1 MAALV
6 GFTGCEDAARHT
18 AVHHPVQSP
27 TPASQAARVVR
38 VVHIDPL
45 PLDPAR
51 RSRVLVL
58 SLARPDGPRRLE
70 QQVQARFAAGQV
82 EYKAG
87 HLDVARQEFDR
98 ALNLLSASG
107 FDLEANPRLGSLRQ
121 QIAAAEH
128 DAQTVSAN
136 GDAFTEPS
144 TQPAPMD
151 EIAASAAGPG
161 EPAEAPLDPLLRTRA
176 ETELAGVA
184 HDLPLMVND
193 IVLSYLNFFQTPR
206 GRAIVETGLRRAGR
220 YRPMIEKVL
229 HEEGLPSDLI
239 YMAQAESAFQP
250 QALSSA
256 GARGLWQFMSFRGKQ
271 YGLEHSWWVDDRQD
285 PEKATR
291 AAAHHLRDL
300 YKMFG
305 DWYLVMA
312 AYDSG
317 PGTVQHA
324 VERTGYADFWQLY
337 KMNALPKETRDY
349 VPIILALTLIA
360 KDPARYGVEVDA
372 QEPLRTDD
380 VQPGH
385 PLDLR
390 LVAESIDVDLETLR
404 LLNPQLLRLVTPA
417 DPAFVLHL
425 PAGMA
430 DRFRAE
436 MAAIPEDKWASW
448 RQHRVADGETLSVIA
463 QQYHVSA
470 AAVADVNGLAP
481 RAVLEAGTKLVIP
494 VSAQSQATAGK
505 LLRYRGRQNDTVE
518 SVADEFDVSAADLRK
533 WNHLRGNQSVRAMRL
548 KIYLGG
554 SGAPPAETS
563 SREGTSAPAKSR
575 PASSAATNATS
586 GAVAS
591 SETSTLTPA
600 KTGVTSAA
608 KISPES
614 LSNQPG
620 QPGVRTQTAARARET
635 SPQAQKTMAAQ
646 HSAAQHSATQ
656 HSAAQPEVHRVLPG
670 ETLYSIA
677 RSYQTT
683 VEALRSGN
691 RFLLG
696 RSLEAGDTL
705 KIPASP

>member
-1 MAALV
+1 MAALA

-18 AVHHPVQSP
+18 AAHHPVQSP
-27 TPASQAARVVR
+27 TPASQGARVAR

-51 RSRVLVL
+51 RSRVRVL
-58 SLARPDGPRRLE
+58 SLGRPDGPRRVE
-70 QQVQARFAAGQV
+70 QQVQASFAAGQV

-87 HLDVARQEFDR
+87 HLDVARQEFDH
-98 ALNLLSASG
+98 ALSLLSESG
-107 FDLEANPRLGSLRQ
+107 FDLGTNPRLDSLRQ
-121 QIAAAEH
+121 QIVAAEH

-136 GDAFTEPS
+136 GDAFTEPN

-161 EPAEAPLDPLLRTRA
+161 EPAEAPIDPLLRTRA

-360 KDPARYGVEVDA
+360 KDPARYGVEVDP

-390 LVAESIDVDLETLR
+390 LVAESMEVDLETLR

-425 PAGMA
+425 PAGTA
-430 DRFRAE
+430 DRFRTE

-448 RQHRVADGETLSVIA
+448 RQHRVADGETLSAVA

-470 AAVADVNGLAP
+470 AAIADANGLAP

-494 VSAQSQATAGK
+494 VSPQSQATAGK

-533 WNHLRGNQSVRAMRL
+533 WNHLRGNQAVHAMRL

-554 SGAPPAETS
+554 SGAPPADTS

-575 PASSAATNATS
+575 LASGAATSATRNV
-586 GAVAS
+586 VAS

-600 KTGVTSAA
+600 KTGATATA

-614 LSNQPG
+614 LSSQSDHPGHAGQPG

-635 SPQAQKTMAAQ
+635 SPQAQKATAEQ
-646 HSAAQHSATQ
+646 HSAI
-656 HSAAQPEVHRVLPG
+656 QPVVHHVLPG

-691 RFLLG
+691 RFLLS